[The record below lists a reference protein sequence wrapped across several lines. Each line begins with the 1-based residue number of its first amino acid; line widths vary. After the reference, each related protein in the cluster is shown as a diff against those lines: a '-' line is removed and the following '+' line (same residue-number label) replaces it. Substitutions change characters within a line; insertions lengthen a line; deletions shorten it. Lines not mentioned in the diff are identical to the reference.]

1 MLSRSRLL
9 RCSAATELLF
19 DLNSQTR
26 IATIALNRQSRKN
39 ALGKNLLSSLQQAL
53 KDCQANAAR
62 AVIVHSL
69 VDGVFCAGADL
80 KERKEMTPDE
90 ARNFVNQLRSTFC
103 EIEDLPMPVIAAVE
117 GKALGGGL
125 ELALAADLRVV
136 SESAQLGV
144 PETALAIIPGAGGSQ
159 RLVKT
164 IGLPKAKLMMFTAA
178 PVGAE
183 EAARY
188 GLVDRVTKPGAAL
201 EEAKRLAAAIALNGP
216 IAIQAAKRAANDGY
230 YAASREAGMAI
241 EQGQYDRVLKTEDRL
256 EGLKAFAE
264 KRKPQYQGR

>member
-1 MLSRSRLL
+1 MFSRSRLL
-9 RCSAATELLF
+9 CSELLF
-19 DLNSQTR
+19 DINANR
-26 IATIALNRQSRKN
+26 IATIGLNRQSRKN
-39 ALGKNLLSSLQQAL
+39 ALGKQLLSSLQQAL
-53 KDCQANAAR
+53 RDCQSNAVR
-62 AVIVHSL
+62 CVVLHSL

-136 SESAQLGV
+136 SASAQLGV
-144 PETALAIIPGAGGSQ
+144 PETSLAIIPGAGGSQ

-164 IGLPKAKLMMFTAA
+164 IGLSRAKLMMFTSS

-183 EAARY
+183 EASKL
-188 GLVDRVTKPGAAL
+188 GLVDRVTATGGAL
-201 EEAKRLAAAIALNGP
+201 EEAVQLATAIAQNGP
-216 IAIQAAKRAANDGY
+216 IAIQAAKKAANEGY
-230 YAASREAGMAI
+230 YAPSREAGMAV
-241 EQGQYDRVLKTEDRL
+241 EQAQYERVLATEDRL

-264 KRKPQYQGR
+264 KRKPKYQGK